1 MQSTTQKPVI
11 TKNDEDEYLP
21 IIVHYYPGIIS
32 RTNPNPFGHIAIQFG
47 RYYLSYTT
55 RSSDAEKI
63 DSPDILLLKNDEA
76 IENEMFIYGSEHI
89 RIPLKLLETDIDLK
103 NVINQ
108 WQKEWLP
115 SQYDALKKNCAHSVI
130 YCTMMSTTITIPL
143 HYDMSEK
150 VGLRPHEVAE
160 RLCDM
165 NLKKCGD
172 EYESLLK
179 DEKIN
184 PLLKIEKL
192 ITNNINQ
199 LFIQIAKEKAS
210 HIPTNIEV
218 YQNKILSLL
227 QLRKNIPF
235 KNLSEMTL
243 DLAQEQKNNPSQQ
256 TKECAIILASIK
268 NYPSILK
275 EYNNQRP
282 VISQDRERYLL
293 TSYAFIIAVNEARIA
308 HSDKLI
314 LKNIIYHFFKQ
325 DQDQKE
331 TNMTSNEILDLHK
344 FIQRYIKIKNMI
356 SAYVQNKP
364 GPFIM
369 KKIDSYLE
377 HMQVFITQID
387 KNKIPARKAIHL
399 AINNES
405 DSINYLSNSLEQYLT
420 PQKNSQQTATSIST
434 QPATTTALPHRDLK
448 TDSITSNKKTVTH
461 LFQDRIAISSWH
473 IEWLKYE
480 IQNLIFKYDSEKNK
494 DAVIFMKDLLIEL
507 NQREQ
512 EYFTKSPLQ
521 VFSEFV
527 DQHLVLTWNIFQKK
541 LSPDHPSATP
551 SKLITEKAV
560 HLLNSTPREHKL
572 ERDIGIL
579 LNKIAL
585 LKREPDI
592 APGLLA
598 EYPVNMPREITNKT
612 AKNIF
617 EMLKSIIMSR
627 LPIKD
632 NPLSAHLQNCIIS
645 LEKMINNN
653 IYTHYHALEDLIT
666 QINIVKCDKRSASM
680 LTELNKCL
688 AYLHTPEK
696 STQHR
701 SLTFSTQAT
710 RYQLSKDKSATPP
723 ASPKKTKP

>member
-47 RYYLSYTT
+47 RYYLSYAA
-55 RSSDAEKI
+55 SSDAEKT

-76 IENEMFIYGSEHI
+76 IENEIFIYGSEHI
-89 RIPLKLLETDIDLK
+89 TIPLKISSTDINLE

-115 SQYDALKKNCAHSVI
+115 SEYNLLKKNCAHSVI
-130 YCTMMSTTITIPL
+130 YCTMKSATIDIPL
-143 HYDMSEK
+143 HYGMSEK
-150 VGLRPHEVAE
+150 AGLRPHEVAK

-165 NLKKCGD
+165 NLKKNRD
-172 EYESLLK
+172 EHDLLLEDK
-179 DEKIN
+179 KIN
-184 PLLKIEKL
+184 PLLKIERL

-199 LFIQIAKEKAS
+199 LLIEIAKEKAS
-210 HIPTNIEV
+210 HIPISIEK

-227 QLRKNIPF
+227 QLKKNISY
-235 KNLSEMTL
+235 KNLSEITL
-243 DLAQEQKNNPSQQ
+243 DLEREQKNNPTQQ
-256 TKECAIILASIK
+256 IKECITILSSIK
-268 NYPSILK
+268 NYSSILT

-282 VISQDRERYLL
+282 VISKDREHYLL
-293 TSYAFIIAVNEARIA
+293 TPYIFIMMVNEAKII

-325 DQDQKE
+325 DPNQKE
-331 TNMTSNEILDLHK
+331 TNKTPGEILDLYE
-344 FIQRYIKIKNMI
+344 FIQRYIKIKNMLL
-356 SAYVQNKP
+356 AYAQNKFDP
-364 GPFIM
+364 VSM
-369 KKIDSYLE
+369 KKIDAHLKE
-377 HMQVFITQID
+377 IEELIIKINHNIAFIHD
-387 KNKIPARKAIHL
+387 KKNGINQLYDSIEKHL
-399 AINNES
+399 A
-405 DSINYLSNSLEQYLT
+405 
-420 PQKNSQQTATSIST
+420 PQKTSQQPSISIST
-434 QPATTTALPHRDLK
+434 QPATTAALPHGDVK
-448 TDSITSNKKTVTH
+448 TDSIISDNKTVAQ
-461 LFQDRIAISSWH
+461 LFQNKIAISSWH

-480 IQNLIFKYDSEKNK
+480 IQNLIFKYASEKNK
-494 DAVIFMKDLLIEL
+494 DVVIFMKDLLIEL

-527 DQHLVLTWNIFQKK
+527 DQHVLLAWNIFQKK
-541 LSPDHPSATP
+541 LSLSDPSLTL

-560 HLLNSTPREHKL
+560 HSLNSNPSEHKL
-572 ERDIGIL
+572 ERDMGIL

-598 EYPVNMPREITNKT
+598 EYSVKIPHEITSKT

-617 EMLKSIIMSR
+617 VNLKQFIMSR

-632 NPLSAHLQNCIIS
+632 NPLSAHLQNCILS
-645 LEKMINNN
+645 LEKLIHNN
-653 IYTHYHALEDLIT
+653 IYTYHQALEDLIA
-666 QINIVKCDKRSASM
+666 QVNIVKCDKRSAPI

-688 AYLHTPEK
+688 AYLQTPEK
-696 STQHR
+696 SAQHR
-701 SLTFSTQAT
+701 SLTFSTQA
-710 RYQLSKDKSATPP
+710 RHHQPSKDKP
-723 ASPKKTKP
+723 AAAPTSPNKAKP